1 MGWFGKSAA
10 YDSEQVRRACDE
22 MDLSVR
28 LPDGEGWEGR
38 LDRFLTSLRGRIGT
52 SVSAAVGIAAQAP
65 RLVAIARDSE
75 QQGRDLAQSS
85 EMIASASEQV
95 ATTLNSE
102 LVPAAARVVDFS
114 GEVARSIRDCESDGR
129 VLLQQMGVI
138 GSGEEQL
145 LAAIDRLGLQLE
157 EVGRVIGV
165 IASISGQTNLLA
177 LNAAIEAAR
186 AGAQGRGFAVVAEE
200 VRRLAG
206 HTTEATV
213 QVENIIEAFRTE
225 VQALNAAGSV
235 MRLAVADGR
244 AGIERIG
251 GRLALSR
258 QAMDQ
263 LDQEVSAIASS
274 TEQIGAA
281 VRTVNNDV
289 HTISTVAAGLLVK
302 AEQVHGHG
310 EAVRRDSDRLL
321 AGLGGFRLDPHAEV
335 LAAVERLAGQPALRD
350 GDIARAEL
358 AMRDALQ
365 RDARFELLYLVADN
379 GRQLSENLFA
389 ADVQQVRGGSVRGTD
404 WSQRP
409 WFRAVRDSSR
419 SYVSEVYRSSATDA
433 FCFTIAVPVLRDDG
447 TLVRVLGVDVR
458 LSALLNG

>member
-1 MGWFGKSAA
+1 MSWFRGGAA
-10 YDSEQVRRACDE
+10 FDGELVRRACDE

-28 LPDGEGWEGR
+28 LPESRGWEGR
-38 LDRFLTSLRGRIGT
+38 LDRFLTALRSRIGV
-52 SVSAAVGIAAQAP
+52 SVAAAVGIAAQAP

-75 QQGRDLAQSS
+75 RQGRELAQSS
-85 EMIASASEQV
+85 EMIASASEEV
-95 ATTLNSE
+95 TTTLNSE

-114 GEVARSIRDCESDGR
+114 GEVARSIRDCEADGR

-138 GSGEEQL
+138 SSGEEQL

-213 QVENIIEAFRTE
+213 QVESIIDAFRTE
-225 VQALNAAGSV
+225 VSALNAAGNA

-244 AGIERIG
+244 AGIDRIG
-251 GRLALSR
+251 ERLALSR
-258 QAMDQ
+258 QSMDR
-263 LDQEVSAIASS
+263 LDVEVSAIASS
-274 TEQIGAA
+274 TEQIGTA
-281 VRTVNNDV
+281 VRIVNRDV
-289 HTISTVAAGLLVK
+289 HTISSVAADLLVK

-310 EAVRRDSDRLL
+310 EAVRSESDRLL

-335 LAAVERLAGQPALRD
+335 LAAVERLAQQPALRD
-350 GDIARAEL
+350 GDIARAE
-358 AMRDALQ
+358 ATMRDALQ
-365 RDARFELLYLVADN
+365 RDERFELLYLVADS

-389 ADVQQVRGGSVRGTD
+389 ADLQQGGDRSMRGAD

-409 WFRAVRDSSR
+409 WFRAVRDNRR
-419 SYVSEVYRSSATDA
+419 SYVSAVYRSSATDA
-433 FCFTIAVPVLRDDG
+433 FCFTIAAPVLRDDG
-447 TLVRVLGVDVR
+447 ELARVLGVDVR
-458 LSALLNG
+458 LSALLNC

>member
-1 MGWFGKSAA
+1 MRWFKGGTAFDSAP
-10 YDSEQVRRACDE
+10 VRRACEE

-28 LPDGEGWEGR
+28 LPASGGWERR
-38 LDRFLTSLRGRIGT
+38 LDRFLAALRSRIGG
-52 SVSAAVGIAAQAP
+52 SVAAAVGIAAQAP

-75 QQGRDLAQSS
+75 RQGRELAQSS

-95 ATTLNSE
+95 TTTLNSE
-102 LVPAAARVVDFS
+102 LVPAAVRVVDLS
-114 GEVARSIRDCESDGR
+114 ADVARSIRDCENDGQ
-129 VLLQQMGVI
+129 VLQQQMGVI
-138 GSGEEQL
+138 GTGEEQL
-145 LAAIDRLGLQLE
+145 FAAIDRLGMQLE

-213 QVENIIEAFRTE
+213 QVENIIDAFRAE
-225 VQALNAAGSV
+225 VRLLNSAGQA

-244 AGIERIG
+244 AGIERIDE
-251 GRLALSR
+251 RLAQSR
-258 QAMDQ
+258 QAMDR

-281 VRTVNNDV
+281 LRSVNSDV
-289 HTISTVAAGLLVK
+289 HTISAVAADLLVK

-310 EAVRRDSDRLL
+310 EAVRSESDRLL

-335 LAAVERLAGQPALRD
+335 LSAVERLSQQPALRD
-350 GDIARAEL
+350 GDLARVEA
-358 AMRDALQ
+358 AMREALQ
-365 RDARFELLYLVADN
+365 RDPRFELLYLVGDS

-389 ADVQQVRGGSVRGTD
+389 GDVRQVSSDSMRGAD

-409 WFRAVRDSSR
+409 WFRAVRDSGCSFI
-419 SYVSEVYRSSATDA
+419 SEVYRSSATDA

-447 TLVRVLGVDVR
+447 VLARVLGVDVR
-458 LSALLNG
+458 LSALMNG

>member
-1 MGWFGKSAA
+1 MSWFKNSAGFDSAA
-10 YDSEQVRRACDE
+10 VRRACDE

-28 LPDGEGWEGR
+28 LSGQQGWEGR
-38 LDRFLTSLRGRIGT
+38 LDRFLAALRTRIGG
-52 SVSAAVGIAAQAP
+52 SVAAAVGIAAQAP
-65 RLVAIARDSE
+65 RLVAIACDSE
-75 QQGRDLAQSS
+75 RQGRELAQSS
-85 EMIASASEQV
+85 EMIASASEEV
-95 ATTLNSE
+95 TTTLNSE

-114 GEVARSIRDCESDGR
+114 GDVARSIRACETDGQA
-129 VLLQQMGVI
+129 LLQQMAVI
-138 GSGEEQL
+138 GNGEERL
-145 LAAIDRLGLQLE
+145 FAAIDRLGVQLE

-165 IASISGQTNLLA
+165 IANISGQTNLLA

-225 VQALNAAGSV
+225 VLALNSAGNA
-235 MRLAVADGR
+235 MRVAVADGR

-251 GRLALSR
+251 ERLEQSR
-258 QAMDQ
+258 QAMDR

-281 VRTVNNDV
+281 VRSFNSDVQTV
-289 HTISTVAAGLLVK
+289 SAVAADLLVK

-335 LAAVERLAGQPALRD
+335 LLAVERLAQQAALRD
-350 GDIARAEL
+350 SDIVRAEA

-365 RDARFELLYLVADN
+365 RDPRFELLYLVADS

-389 ADVQQVRGGSVRGTD
+389 PDVQQAGRGSMRGAD

-409 WFRAVRDSSR
+409 WFRAVRDNSR
-419 SYVSEVYRSSATDA
+419 SFVSEVYRSSATDA
-433 FCFTIAVPVLRDDG
+433 FCFTIAVPVLREDG
-447 TLVRVLGVDVR
+447 ALARVLGVDVR
-458 LSALLNG
+458 LSSLLSN